1 MQAAVYAEMQVAE
14 NAATT
19 VEVIGRRSEDN
30 RMKMGTEDWLELYF
44 TKQVRHSNGGGN
56 KIQNWDVFVWA
67 FLSCEFFL
75 AGHHR
80 YRRWNGAYIICKS
93 EKSGPSKQV

>member
-56 KIQNWDVFVWA
+56 KIQNWDNFCFGFS
-67 FLSCEFFL
+67 FL
-75 AGHHR
+75 
-80 YRRWNGAYIICKS
+80 
-93 EKSGPSKQV
+93 

>member
-14 NAATT
+14 KAATT

-56 KIQNWDVFVWA
+56 KIQNWDVFCFGFS
-67 FLSCEFFL
+67 FL
-75 AGHHR
+75 
-80 YRRWNGAYIICKS
+80 
-93 EKSGPSKQV
+93 